1 MILSRLMEQML
12 NDEIQALENIGSH
25 TLFFRITKRSFDIAI
40 CILLMPVLM
49 FMSFALIFLNIFLN
63 KGKVYFVQKRMDATK
78 GAISDREYSSF
89 IASVPN
95 LMQTEEGYRSLLN
108 LMERANTAAVLRSE
122 HLRSAAM
129 SEGSSKQSVYKARQE
144 WNNFRRNFPLGMIPS
159 KSMTEVWGDYNKPD
173 FNKDNMVFSVLGPDG
188 TRQLTTYKDIVEGG
202 RNSRDNLTAHSSI
215 KRAFEKFDAV
225 YVPLM

>member
-1 MILSRLMEQML
+1 MGVTENDPVYKKITEQSSSVDL
-12 NDEIQALENIGSH
+12 Y
-25 TLFFRITKRSFDIAI
+25 RSFTQD
-40 CILLMPVLM
+40 
-49 FMSFALIFLNIFLN
+49 
-63 KGKVYFVQKRMDATK
+63 FVQKRMDATK